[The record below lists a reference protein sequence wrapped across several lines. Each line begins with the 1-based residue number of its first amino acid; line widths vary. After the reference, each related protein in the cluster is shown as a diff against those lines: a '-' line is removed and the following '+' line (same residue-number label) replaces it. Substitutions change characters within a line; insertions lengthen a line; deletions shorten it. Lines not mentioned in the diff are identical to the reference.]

1 MANLL
6 GPPENGETVAASR
19 LLWGLPQNHRS
30 WRIFIWNCLVATS
43 RRKLKET
50 KSSKRNKFRKW
61 EMKRTQIPKTTNHVS
76 QKQAWEKNANLQEWR
91 ELQCLRNRGLLLTP
105 AHLYRCTP
113 HTLWRPLQAHT
124 MRPVPTG
131 REWHGHHHPYRRHME
146 NLDKQTVFL

>member
-76 QKQAWEKNANLQEWR
+76 QKQAWGKKCKPPRMER
-91 ELQCLRNRGLLLTP
+91 TP
-105 AHLYRCTP
+105 VSKEQRPSSDTCSFIQVYTTHVMEAPPSPYHVPRAHWQRVAWTSS
-113 HTLWRPLQAHT
+113 PLSET
-124 MRPVPTG
+124 
-131 REWHGHHHPYRRHME
+131 HGEPG
-146 NLDKQTVFL
+146 